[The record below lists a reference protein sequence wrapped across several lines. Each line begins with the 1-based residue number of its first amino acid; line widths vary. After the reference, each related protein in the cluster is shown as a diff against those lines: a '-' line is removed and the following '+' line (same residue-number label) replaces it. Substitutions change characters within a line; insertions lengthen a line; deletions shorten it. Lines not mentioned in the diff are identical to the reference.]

1 MLKEKAM
8 RIISFEPC
16 FLTHTPVVAIS
27 GWQRRHAGNI
37 STISLTFCH
46 VIRSINHNMTKRC
59 NLSLDKD
66 IRDRIEN
73 LCRLISFLS
82 WALKP
87 LSTLN
92 ISPLQILK
100 QNFYCFVY

>member
-8 RIISFEPC
+8 RSISFEH
-16 FLTHTPVVAIS
+16 FFRAFLLTHIPVVAIS

-46 VIRSINHNMTKRC
+46 VIRSIDHNMTKRRT
-59 NLSLDKD
+59 LSLDKD

-73 LCRLISFLS
+73 LCSLISFLS

-87 LSTLN
+87 LLR
-92 ISPLQILK
+92 
-100 QNFYCFVY
+100 

>member
-1 MLKEKAM
+1 M
-8 RIISFEPC
+8 RSISCEPC
-16 FLTHTPVVAIS
+16 FLTHTPVLAIS
-27 GWQRRHAGNI
+27 GWQRRHAGNN

-46 VIRSINHNMTKRC
+46 VIRSINHNMTKRRT
-59 NLSLDKD
+59 LSLD

-87 LSTLN
+87 LLR
-92 ISPLQILK
+92 
-100 QNFYCFVY
+100 